1 MWCGKGRHGKDLKE
15 GQGSEGKELKEG
27 GEGKKGEI
35 DWSTQLREDFVPA
48 RDTPEIHN

>member
-1 MWCGKGRHGKDLKE
+1 MCCGKGRHGKELKE

-35 DWSTQLREDFVPA
+35 DWSTQFREDFVPA